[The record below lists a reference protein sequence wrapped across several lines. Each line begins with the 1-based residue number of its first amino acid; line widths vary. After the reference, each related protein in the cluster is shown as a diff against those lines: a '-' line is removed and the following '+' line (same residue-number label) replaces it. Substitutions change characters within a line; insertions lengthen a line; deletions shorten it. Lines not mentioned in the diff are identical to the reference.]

1 MLEWD
6 LWCLISKNK
15 KTNIASLQSN
25 NRKYED
31 NKNNLIQAFMY
42 EIEETQ
48 IKDECGVNHI
58 EAYMV
63 DHF

>member
-1 MLEWD
+1 
-6 LWCLISKNK
+6 
-15 KTNIASLQSN
+15 
-25 NRKYED
+25 
-31 NKNNLIQAFMY
+31 MY

-63 DHF
+63 DHFQIIATNKATLLNMNVERNNMNKREKIDDSFQRKKMFLRI